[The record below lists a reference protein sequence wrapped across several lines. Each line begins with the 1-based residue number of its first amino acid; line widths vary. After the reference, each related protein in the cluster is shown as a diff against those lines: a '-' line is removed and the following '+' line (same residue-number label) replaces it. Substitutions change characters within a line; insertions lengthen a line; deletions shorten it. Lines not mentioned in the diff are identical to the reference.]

1 MEQVDN
7 FEKQVLENE
16 QAKDE
21 MNESIK
27 KYFNVDKYSLLSEK
41 IEAII
46 SEKSVEYIYP
56 MVDEDLIDEEL
67 ERLTIIELNAE
78 AESEEDDLEN

>member
-1 MEQVDN
+1 MDQADD

-16 QAKDE
+16 QAEDD

-27 KYFNVDKYSLLSEK
+27 KYFGVDKYSMLSEK

-46 SEKSVEYIYP
+46 SEKTPEYIYP
-56 MVDEDLIDEEL
+56 MVDEDLVDEEL
-67 ERLTIIELNAE
+67 ERLTIKELEGEEE
-78 AESEEDDLEN
+78 AEEDDLEN

>member
-1 MEQVDN
+1 MEQVDD

-67 ERLTIIELNAE
+67 ERLTIKELEGEEE
-78 AESEEDDLEN
+78 AEEEIEED

>member
-1 MEQVDN
+1 MDQLDQFDQQQAQQENDDELFQKNMKRHFGVD
-7 FEKQVLENE
+7 
-16 QAKDE
+16 
-21 MNESIK
+21 
-27 KYFNVDKYSLLSEK
+27 YHSLLSEK

-46 SEKSVEYIYP
+46 SEKTPEYIYP

-78 AESEEDDLEN
+78 AEAEEDDLEN

>member
-1 MEQVDN
+1 MEQVDD

>member
-16 QAKDE
+16 QAKDD